1 MMGRIMLCGVAFVTW
16 MTSWTALGQTRYEP
30 KVDNPLTRS
39 FYWFRY
45 VAGTD
50 IRERC
55 AAGGINHI
63 RLVYNAIW
71 NEQVRA
77 YDVSLQGANGAN
89 LVTRVLV
96 NLGDVSYI
104 ELRDVGGLLD
114 PWRGKRAE
122 TQLSA
127 AEVARLAGALEQ
139 SGGFGPPPAGVELYS
154 NDYWWTVASCRKGR
168 WGFAAYHYPTD
179 KFARVRFTDVL
190 FAADKTGVPVAQP
203 RDLPPAIFRGDAI
216 DGDPTGRGNRER
228 NRPWRLAVGRDGL
241 RDY

>member
-1 MMGRIMLCGVAFVTW
+1 MAIAPMSIA
-16 MTSWTALGQTRYEP
+16 QTRLEP

-55 AAGGINHI
+55 ASGGLNHI
-63 RLVYNAIW
+63 RLVYNAQW

-77 YDVSLQGANGAN
+77 YDVALKADGSAGLI
-89 LVTRVLV
+89 VRVLA
-96 NLGDVSYI
+96 NIGDVSSI
-104 ELRDVGGLLD
+104 EMRDIGGLLD

-122 TQLSA
+122 ARLGPA
-127 AEVARLAGALEQ
+127 DVARLTGALLT

-154 NDYWWTVASCRKGR
+154 NDYWWTVASCRDGR

-179 KFARVRFTDVL
+179 RFARVRFADVL
-190 FAADKTGVPVAQP
+190 FAADATGVPVSMP
-203 RDLPPAIFRGDAI
+203 RDLPPAIFRGDRA
-216 DGDPTGRGNRER
+216 RH
-228 NRPWRLAVGRDGL
+228 WRLAVGRDGL

>member
-1 MMGRIMLCGVAFVTW
+1 MVGRRIRAGLAVAVA
-16 MTSWTALGQTRYEP
+16 MAAIPAAVAQTRLEP

-55 AAGGINHI
+55 AAGGLNHI
-63 RLVYNAIW
+63 RLVYNAQW

-77 YDVSLQGANGAN
+77 YDVALQGDGSAT
-89 LVTRVLV
+89 LVARVLV
-96 NLGDVSYI
+96 NIGDVSSI
-104 ELRDVGGLLD
+104 EVRDWGGLLD

-122 TQLSA
+122 VRLA
-127 AEVARLAGALEQ
+127 PADVARLTAALEA
-139 SGGFGPPPAGVELYS
+139 SGGFGPPRAGLELYS
-154 NDYWWTVASCRKGR
+154 NDYWWTVASCRNGR

-179 KFARVRFTDVL
+179 KFARVRFADIL
-190 FAADKTGVPVAQP
+190 FADDKTGVPVSMP
-203 RDLPPAIFRGDAI
+203 KDLPPAIFRGDR
-216 DGDPTGRGNRER
+216 TRH
-228 NRPWRLAVGRDGL
+228 WRLAVGREGL

>member
-1 MMGRIMLCGVAFVTW
+1 MVGRFVAVIAACVAL
-16 MTSWTALGQTRYEP
+16 MTPWTAAGQTRLEP

-45 VAGTD
+45 VAGAD

-55 AAGGINHI
+55 AAGGLNHI

-77 YDVSLQGANGAN
+77 YDVALQGESGAN
-89 LVTRVLV
+89 LVARVLV
-96 NLGDVSYI
+96 NLGDLSYI
-104 ELRDVGGLLD
+104 EVRDWGGLLD

-122 TQLSA
+122 TRLSA
-127 AEVARLAGALEQ
+127 AEVTRLTTALEQ

-154 NDYWWTVASCRKGR
+154 NDYWWTVASCRNGR

-179 KFARVRFTDVL
+179 KFARVRFADVL

-203 RDLPPAIFRGDAI
+203 KNLPPAIFRGDAL
-216 DGDPTGRGNRER
+216 DGDPTGRSSRDR
-228 NRPWRLAVGRDGL
+228 TRPWRLAVGRDGL